1 MSEAPHV
8 LDGLHHH
15 AHQTDLRIAEHYT
28 DTAGATD
35 HVFGLCHLL
44 GFRFAPRIKD
54 LKERKLYAVLKPA
67 TYPLLEP
74 LIGDTVET
82 AVIVDQWP
90 ALMRLK
96 ASIQAGAVAPSL
108 ILRKLAAAG
117 AGNALSRALRALGR
131 IERTL
136 FTLQWLS
143 DPDLRQRSHAGL
155 NKGETSN
162 SLRRAVFFHR
172 QGEIRDRTFENQS
185 FRASGLSLITAAIV
199 HWNTVYLDRAVQ
211 HLRAQGVTISDDLL
225 AHVAPLGW
233 EHIALTGD
241 YVWTDRNP
249 GAAFRPLRDVR
260 TTFLPQAA

>member
-1 MSEAPHV
+1 M
-8 LDGLHHH
+8 
-15 AHQTDLRIAEHYT
+15 
-28 DTAGATD
+28 
-35 HVFGLCHLL
+35 FGLCHLL
-44 GFRFAPRIKD
+44 GYRFAQRIKD
-54 LKERKLYAVLKPA
+54 LKDRKLYTIDKPGA
-67 TYPLLEP
+67 YPLLES

-82 AVIVDQWP
+82 AAIASQWGE
-90 ALMRLK
+90 LLRLK
-96 ASIQAGAVAPSL
+96 ASIQAGVVVPSV

-117 AGNALSRALRALGR
+117 GRNALSRALRALGR

-155 NKGETSN
+155 NKGEASN
-162 SLRRAVFFHR
+162 SLRRAIFFHR

-185 FRASGLSLITAAIV
+185 FRASGLSLVTAAIV

-211 HLRAQGVTISDDLL
+211 HLRAQGVTIPDDLL

-241 YVWTDRNP
+241 YVWTDSGAIP
-249 GAAFRPLRDVR
+249 GFRSLRDVPAA
-260 TTFLPQAA
+260 FLSQAA